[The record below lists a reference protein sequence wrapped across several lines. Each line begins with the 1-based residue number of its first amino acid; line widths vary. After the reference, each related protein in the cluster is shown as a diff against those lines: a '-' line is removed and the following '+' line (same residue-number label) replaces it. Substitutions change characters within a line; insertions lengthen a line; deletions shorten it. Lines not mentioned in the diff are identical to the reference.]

1 MNPVDWTG
9 AVAPVPPVADAA
21 MPVQTGTVAVVPFVN
36 VSGAP
41 ADERVGAGMAETL
54 AMAFQRLDAVSI
66 IGLGRLTDGART
78 PGSGMSATG
87 AAVPERALREVA
99 RKHGASW
106 LVSGEYR
113 RAGDQV
119 WVTAYLV
126 DTGTGARAADVAAN
140 GAVEDLFALQ
150 DRLGAALTDA
160 LVSSL
165 AGS

>member
-1 MNPVDWTG
+1 
-9 AVAPVPPVADAA
+9 

-41 ADERVGAGMAETL
+41 ADEWVGAGMAETL
-54 AMAFQRLDAVSI
+54 AMAFQRLDGVSI
-66 IGLGRLTDGART
+66 IGLGRLADGARA

-87 AAVPERALREVA
+87 VAVPERALREVV
-99 RKHGASW
+99 RKHGVSW

-113 RAGDQV
+113 RAGDDV

-126 DTGTGARAADVAAN
+126 DTGTGARAADVAVT
-140 GAVEDLFALQ
+140 GAVGDLFALQ